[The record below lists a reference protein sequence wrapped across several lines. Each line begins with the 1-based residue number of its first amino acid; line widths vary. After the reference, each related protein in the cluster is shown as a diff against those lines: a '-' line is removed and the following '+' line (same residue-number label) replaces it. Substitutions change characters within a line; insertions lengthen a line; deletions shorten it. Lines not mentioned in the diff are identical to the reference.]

1 MAKYEHPIS
10 VTIELTDGTP
20 TTLNLTRDD
29 AYTLGVQ
36 LIGQSGIPDQDEDM
50 PLLDQ
55 SPMMA
60 VEEPEM
66 AFGATHS
73 DALLFVIKPSKLR
86 PIHVTISRDT
96 AEQIHEAIGK
106 ALDDTQARP
115 TIRTQ

>member
-1 MAKYEHPIS
+1 MPEDDRPIT
-10 VTIELTDGTP
+10 VAFERTDGSSVS
-20 TTLNLTRDD
+20 LNMTRSE

-55 SPMMA
+55 PPMMA

-73 DALLFVIKPSKLR
+73 DALLFVIRPSKLR
-86 PIHVTISRDT
+86 PIHVTVSRDT
-96 AEQIHEAIGK
+96 AEQIHEALGK
-106 ALDDTQARP
+106 ALTDTKGRP